1 MALFLT
7 EQDVRALLKMPV
19 AIGVVEAVMAEFAR
33 GKAVDVPR
41 ERLRARHTTQH
52 LLQGYVPSQSA
63 TGYKVYTVNSG
74 KVRFLVNIFDDTD
87 GHLAGIMEA
96 AYLGMMRTGAASGV
110 ATKYLALPGASVM
123 GVFGSGRQAA
133 AQIEAVCQV
142 RPIVEVKVFSRD
154 REKLLQF
161 CDATSKRL
169 EVNVRPAASAEETVS
184 DSDVVTTITN
194 SVIPLFDGAWL
205 KQGAHI
211 NAAGSNMLSR
221 RELDES
227 TFNRCDLIVVDSRAI
242 AQKECGDLLPMIETG
257 KLGWSQIDELGDVII
272 GRTPAR
278 TAASQ
283 ITCFESHGMAV
294 QDVSV
299 GAVVLASARD
309 KKWGLELPIGR

>member
-7 EQDVRALLKMPV
+7 EQDVRALLTMPV

-33 GKAVDVPR
+33 GEAIDVPR
-41 ERLRARHTTQH
+41 ERVRARHTTQH

-63 TGYKVYTVNSG
+63 TGYKVYTVNGG
-74 KVRFLVNIFDDTD
+74 KVRFLVNIFDEAD
-87 GHLAGIMEA
+87 GRLVGVMEG

-123 GVFGSGRQAA
+123 GLFGSGRQAA
-133 AQIEAVCQV
+133 AQIGAVCQV
-142 RPIVEVKVFSRD
+142 RPIIEVKVFSRD
-154 REKLLQF
+154 KEKLSRF
-161 CDATSKRL
+161 CDAASKQL
-169 EVNVRPAASAEETVS
+169 EVKVRPAASAEETVR
-184 DSDVVTTITN
+184 DSDVVTTITS
-194 SVIPLFDGAWL
+194 SVTPLFDGAWL

-257 KLGWSQIDELGDVII
+257 KLGWSQIHELGDVII

-278 TAASQ
+278 TAASADNL
-283 ITCFESHGMAV
+283 F
-294 QDVSV
+294 
-299 GAVVLASARD
+299 
-309 KKWGLELPIGR
+309 